1 MARFV
6 TPRRESIAR
15 LTFTGFGRMTTL
27 TDRQHRSPEPLSR
40 KEHDM
45 TVEQKLA
52 DLGLALPE
60 PPNPL
65 GTYTAVSEAGNL
77 LFVSGQLPL
86 VDGKIAYTGRVGEQL
101 SVDEGKHAARLAALN
116 VLAQIRRHLGG
127 FERLR
132 KIVRVEGHV
141 SSADGFFGQPA
152 VIDGASDLFAAVLGG
167 KAGHARSAF
176 SQRQLPADA
185 AVILVVIAEIDPA

>member
-1 MARFV
+1 
-6 TPRRESIAR
+6 
-15 LTFTGFGRMTTL
+15 
-27 TDRQHRSPEPLSR
+27 
-40 KEHDM
+40 M

-52 DLGLALPE
+52 ELGLALPE

-65 GTYTAVSEAGNL
+65 GSYTAVSEAGNL

-86 VDGKIAYTGRVGEQL
+86 VDGRVAYTGRVGEQL
-101 SVDEGKHAARLAALN
+101 SVDEGRDAARLAALN
-116 VLAQIRRHLGG
+116 VLAQIRRHPGG

-141 SSADGFFGQPA
+141 NSADGFFGQPA
-152 VIDGASDLFAAVLGG
+152 VIDGASDLFAAVLGS

>member
-1 MARFV
+1 
-6 TPRRESIAR
+6 
-15 LTFTGFGRMTTL
+15 
-27 TDRQHRSPEPLSR
+27 
-40 KEHDM
+40 M
-45 TVEQKLA
+45 TVERNLA
-52 DLGLALPE
+52 ELGLALPE

-65 GTYTAVSEAGNL
+65 GSYTAVSEAGNL

-86 VDGKIAYTGRVGEQL
+86 ADGRVAYTGRVGEQL
-101 SVDEGKHAARLAALN
+101 SVDEGRDAARLAALN

-127 FERLR
+127 FDRLR

-141 SSADGFFGQPA
+141 SSADGFFGQPT
-152 VIDGASDLFAAVLGG
+152 VIDGASDLFAAVLGS

-185 AVILVVIAEIDPA
+185 AVILVVIAEVEPV

>member
-1 MARFV
+1 MN
-6 TPRRESIAR
+6 
-15 LTFTGFGRMTTL
+15 
-27 TDRQHRSPEPLSR
+27 
-40 KEHDM
+40 
-45 TVEQKLA
+45 VEQKLA
-52 DLGLALPE
+52 ELGLALPE

-65 GTYTAVSEAGNL
+65 GNYTAVSEAGNL
-77 LFVSGQLPL
+77 MFVSGQLPL
-86 VDGKIAYTGRVGEQL
+86 VDGRLAYTGRVGEQL
-101 SVDEGKHAARLAALN
+101 SVDAGRDAARLAALN
-116 VLAQIRRHLGG
+116 VLAQIHRHLRG
-127 FERLR
+127 FDRLR
-132 KIVRVEGHV
+132 KIVRIEGHV

>member
-1 MARFV
+1 
-6 TPRRESIAR
+6 
-15 LTFTGFGRMTTL
+15 
-27 TDRQHRSPEPLSR
+27 
-40 KEHDM
+40 M

-65 GTYTAVSEAGNL
+65 GSYTAVSEAGNL
-77 LFVSGQLPL
+77 LFISGQLPL
-86 VDGKIAYTGRVGEQL
+86 VDGRIAYTGRVGEQL
-101 SVDEGKHAARLAALN
+101 SADEGKHAARLAALN

-141 SSADGFFGQPA
+141 SSADGFFGQPD